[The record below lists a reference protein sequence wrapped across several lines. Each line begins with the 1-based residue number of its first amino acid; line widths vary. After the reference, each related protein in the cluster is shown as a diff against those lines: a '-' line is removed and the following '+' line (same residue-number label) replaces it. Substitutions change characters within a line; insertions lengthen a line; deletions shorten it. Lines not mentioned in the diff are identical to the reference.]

1 MKKFERTFLV
11 GFYTILSNVRTL
23 LNILDLFALI
33 TDLVFMLEKVP

>member
-1 MKKFERTFLV
+1 MKKIARTFLV
-11 GFYTILSNVRTL
+11 GFYTILTNVRTL

>member
-11 GFYTILSNVRTL
+11 GFYTILTNVQKL
-23 LNILDLFALI
+23 FNILDLFALI